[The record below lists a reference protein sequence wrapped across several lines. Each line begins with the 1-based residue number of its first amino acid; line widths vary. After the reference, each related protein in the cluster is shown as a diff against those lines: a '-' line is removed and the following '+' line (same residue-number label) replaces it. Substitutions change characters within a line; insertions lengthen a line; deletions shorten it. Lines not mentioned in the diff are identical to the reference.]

1 MTHYSLEELRNL
13 APLYVQGRLL
23 ESEAAD
29 FESGL
34 QQYPEL
40 KSELDAYAS
49 IADVYQDIEKE
60 VAPPS
65 PQLFDT
71 ILEKVEADERSQQ
84 AYNSKN
90 LQTDSGNFSKTITDW
105 FRSIFQAPQIGWGVA
120 AVQCALIVLLLLPG
134 RQQTTYQTLSASDP
148 QVGMKTTLQLV
159 FDEQTTEKEI
169 RQVVQTLGGE
179 ITGGPSAEGVYQVGI
194 KKDKDVDSIILT
206 LRSKPNVLFIE
217 RKL

>member
-13 APLYVQGRLL
+13 APLYIQGRLL
-23 ESEAAD
+23 ESEAIE
-29 FESGL
+29 FERGL
-34 QQYPEL
+34 QRHPEL
-40 KSELDAYAS
+40 RSELETYTS
-49 IADVYQDIEKE
+49 IADVYQDVEEK

-71 ILEKVEADERSQQ
+71 ILEKVETDERSPK
-84 AYNSKN
+84 AHDLHSR
-90 LQTDSGNFSKTITDW
+90 QTFSPGFSETITGW
-105 FRSIFQAPQIGWGVA
+105 FRTVFRAPKIGWGVA

-134 RQQTTYQTLSASDP
+134 VRQSEYQALSASDP
-148 QVGMKTTLQLV
+148 EVTAKTTLQLV

-169 RQVVQTLGGE
+169 RYVVQTLGGE
-179 ITGGPSAEGVYQVGI
+179 ITGGPSAEGVYKVGI
-194 KKDKDVDSIILT
+194 EKDKDVDSIILT